1 MKKTFITNITVAL
14 GLTFSLNAAEVDC
27 ANSPI
32 GMELAKTLEKKDLV
46 KGKLLLEKFKVD
58 VKTYL
63 KSCGNSKD
71 KFEETSVMILTY
83 EDRLAD
89 FEADLKNSSAEKIDC
104 SKVPDSKALEKAFK
118 KDDSNKVKALYET
131 YKKDSEGYL
140 DLCAAH
146 EEYEIVFEEA
156 LLHEETYAEWQ
167 KSLK

>member
-1 MKKTFITNITVAL
+1 MKKTFIVNMTVAF
-14 GLTFSLNAAEVDC
+14 GLTLSLNAAQVDC

-32 GMELAKTLEKKDLV
+32 GMELAKTLEAKDLDKAKV
-46 KGKLLLEKFKVD
+46 LLKKFKAD

-63 KSCGNSKD
+63 DSCGNSKD

-89 FEADLKNSSAEKIDC
+89 FEADMKNNSANKMDC
-104 SKVPDSKALEKAFK
+104 SKVPDSKALDKAFK
-118 KDDSNKVKALYET
+118 DGDSNKIKDLYAT
-131 YKKDSEGYL
+131 YKRDSEGYL

-146 EEYEIVFEEA
+146 EEYEMVFEEA